1 MKKLFQASW
10 QKGQAT
16 QKGIIATLSSGFLT
30 VTLHARRQRSN
41 LSNIYK
47 KTEVTD
53 FTPT

>member
-30 VTLHARRQRSN
+30 VTLMPEDN
-41 LSNIYK
+41 GVTYLTYK
-47 KTEVTD
+47 KK
-53 FTPT
+53 